1 MFFEFGIKDF
11 IDILLVAFVLYYT
24 YKLMKA
30 SGSIKYSPEFWFY
43 SDLAGGDTSAGD
55 ETVGF
60 YFRHI
65 DECGCNSVDC
75 AFSG

>member
-24 YKLMKA
+24 YKLHQ
-30 SGSIKYSPEFWFY
+30 GIHRNFGFY

-75 AFSG
+75 AFSR